1 MSADA
6 EPTGA
11 DPEKLTEEAARALCA
26 HLAATHDDRATHQWI
41 PRPSKD
47 DPGAYEVVKVALPP
61 PLDNL
66 GTEIRAD
73 ERPETPDD
81 PRTAQDRNIGPWVG
95 GG

>member
-1 MSADA
+1 MQKPPERNRRSSPRRRPGRSARIS
-6 EPTGA
+6 PPRTTTG
-11 DPEKLTEEAARALCA
+11 
-26 HLAATHDDRATHQWI
+26 ATHQWI

-47 DPGAYEVVKVALPP
+47 DPEAYEVVKVALPP

-66 GTEIRAD
+66 GTEVRAD